1 MRWFTDSE
9 AQAIEDNL
17 TGYRDSQSLAEF
29 RRIFPLSHPDRTDLS
44 SPDRT
49 DLAAPAHSGFTRT
62 VLALNSA
69 GVDWRDAQW
78 AAGEA
83 TCRLPQ
89 DSSFETILKT
99 AREILEA
106 YRHAA

>member
-1 MRWFTDSE
+1 MRWTDSE

-17 TGYRDSQSLAEF
+17 TGYRDSQSLMEF
-29 RRIFPLSHPDRTDLS
+29 RRIFPLSYPDRTDS
-44 SPDRT
+44 S
-49 DLAAPAHSGFTRT
+49 APAHSGFTRT

>member
-1 MRWFTDSE
+1 MRWTDSE

-29 RRIFPLSHPDRTDLS
+29 RRIFPLPATS
-44 SPDRT
+44 
-49 DLAAPAHSGFTRT
+49 AHSGFTRT

-69 GVDWRDAQW
+69 GVDWCDAQW

-99 AREILEA
+99 ARQILEA

>member
-1 MRWFTDSE
+1 MRWFTESE
-9 AQAIEDNL
+9 AQVIDDNL

-29 RRIFPLSHPDRTDLS
+29 RRIFPR
-44 SPDRT
+44 
-49 DLAAPAHSGFTRT
+49 HSGFTRT
-62 VLALNSA
+62 VLALNNS
-69 GVDWRDAQW
+69 GVDWKDAQW

-89 DSSFETILKT
+89 DSSFETIHQT
-99 AREILEA
+99 AKDILEA

>member
-1 MRWFTDSE
+1 MRWTDSE

-29 RRIFPLSHPDRTDLS
+29 RRIFPLPT
-44 SPDRT
+44 PG
-49 DLAAPAHSGFTRT
+49 HSGFTRT

-89 DSSFETILKT
+89 DSSFETIHQT

>member
-1 MRWFTDSE
+1 M
-9 AQAIEDNL
+9 IEDNL
-17 TGYRDSQSLAEF
+17 TGYRSQSLAEF
-29 RRIFPLSHPDRTDLS
+29 RRIFPLPT
-44 SPDRT
+44 
-49 DLAAPAHSGFTRT
+49 PAHSGFTRT
-62 VLALNSA
+62 VLALNSS

-99 AREILEA
+99 AGEILEA